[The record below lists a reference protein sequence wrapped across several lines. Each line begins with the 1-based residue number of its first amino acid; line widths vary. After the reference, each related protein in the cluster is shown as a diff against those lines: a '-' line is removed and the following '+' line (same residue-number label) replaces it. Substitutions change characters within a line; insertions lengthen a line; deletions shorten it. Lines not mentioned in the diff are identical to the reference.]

1 MRDLLGNKVKV
12 GDILLELGRGW
23 SFDDSGFEYH
33 LKIWQKP
40 SGNDDYGFEYS
51 IDGKKHKF
59 WTADVEDSVKI
70 DMSIMPD
77 GFEFSFKHGMSNIA
91 SKIEEGT
98 ALELIEN
105 SNWKQHEVTKEQVE
119 RFKFMQSLK
128 IEKLEDI
135 FSNIEELKK
144 DGYVPHEIVSKVL
157 ELTGVRRT
165 LVNNGEIGMAWVC
178 DQVHY
183 QDIIKNIS
191 KTKSLKSLK

>member
-1 MRDLLGNKVKV
+1 
-12 GDILLELGRGW
+12 
-23 SFDDSGFEYH
+23 
-33 LKIWQKP
+33 
-40 SGNDDYGFEYS
+40 
-51 IDGKKHKF
+51 
-59 WTADVEDSVKI
+59 
-70 DMSIMPD
+70 
-77 GFEFSFKHGMSNIA
+77 
-91 SKIEEGT
+91 
-98 ALELIEN
+98 
-105 SNWKQHEVTKEQVE
+105 
-119 RFKFMQSLK
+119 MQSLK